1 MLIGLKER
9 LIGAAVLVVLAII
22 IIPWVLKGGSGPG
35 TTVTRQLALPQ
46 ATTAPAAES
55 VYHLALNGPTDA
67 STRSVAATAQPA
79 PATATSHAAMP
90 VVRQPVATKPSAP
103 AVTPVPAPHAAISGK
118 WAVQVGSYVNE
129 RNARTVERKLAQRG
143 YHAYVSRYRKSGHTY
158 YRVRVGPYADRAAAE
173 RVVSGV
179 ARAFG
184 GRAEVVPNS

>member
-22 IIPWVLKGGSGPG
+22 IIPWVLKGGSAPS

-55 VYHLALNGPTDA
+55 TYHMALNGPTVA

-79 PATATSHAAMP
+79 PATATSHTAMP
-90 VVRQPVATKPSAP
+90 VVRQPVVTKSSAP
-103 AVTPVPAPHAAISGK
+103 AVTPAPATHAAAHGK
-118 WAVQVGSYVNE
+118 WAVQAGSYANE
-129 RNARTVERKLAQRG
+129 RNARVVERKLAKRG
-143 YHAYVSRYRKSGHTY
+143 YHAYVSRYHKSGRTY

-173 RVVSGV
+173 RVVPGV
-179 ARAFG
+179 ARTFG

>member
-22 IIPWVLKGGSGPG
+22 IIPWVLKGGSPPS
-35 TTVTRQLALPQ
+35 TTVTQPLALPQ

-55 VYHLALNGPTDA
+55 TYHMALSGPADA
-67 STRSVAATAQPA
+67 GTRPVAADAQRASVAATRQVV
-79 PATATSHAAMP
+79 TP
-90 VVRQPVATKPSAP
+90 VVRQPKATKPSAP
-103 AVTPVPAPHAAISGK
+103 TVTPAPATHAAIHGK
-118 WAVQVGSYVNE
+118 WAVQAGSYANE
-129 RNARTVERKLAQRG
+129 RNARAVERKLAKRG
-143 YHAYVSRYRKSGHTY
+143 YHAYISRYHKSGRTY